1 MLVYQRVDS
10 PVVVDLPHGKMAAQK
25 KPTKPLKS
33 EWIGQDQVHPQVI
46 SMAF

>member
-25 KPTKPLKS
+25 KNDKPLKS
-33 EWIGQDQVHPQVI
+33 EQDQVHPQVI